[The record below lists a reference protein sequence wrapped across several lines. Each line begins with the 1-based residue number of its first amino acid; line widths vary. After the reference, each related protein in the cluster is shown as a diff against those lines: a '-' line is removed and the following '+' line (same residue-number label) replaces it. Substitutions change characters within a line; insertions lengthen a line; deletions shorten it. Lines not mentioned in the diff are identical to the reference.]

1 MTFETAHLS
10 FPKLGERVNGD
21 AVLVRRDPTLQR
33 TLLAVIDGL
42 GHGPGAAEASERA
55 VKELES
61 SSSSASALE
70 LMTAVHHALRGT
82 RGAVG
87 TICLIERDRL
97 EACAVGNVS
106 LMCSNCYVPLVLSP
120 GILGQSVSKFRIAS
134 AQLASGARLAL
145 LSDGL
150 SLRFKLD
157 ELRELAPRE
166 VCKSIVDRFRRY
178 DDDATVLVAELKSS

>member
-1 MTFETAHLS
+1 MNFETAHLS

-21 AVLVRRDPTLQR
+21 AVLVRRDPTLGR

-61 SSSSASALE
+61 GTLNVSALE
-70 LMTAVHHALRGT
+70 LMTSVHQALRGT

-87 TICLIERDRL
+87 TICVIERDRL
-97 EACAVGNVS
+97 EACAVGNVT
-106 LMCSNCYVPLVLSP
+106 LMSSNCYVPLVLSP
-120 GILGQSVSKFRIAS
+120 GILGQSVSKFRIAT
-134 AQLASGARLAL
+134 AQLAAGARLAL

-166 VCKSIVDRFRRY
+166 ACKSIVDRFRRY
-178 DDDATVLVAELKSS
+178 DDDATVLVAELKS

>member
-1 MTFETAHLS
+1 MNFETAHLT

-21 AVLVRRDPTLQR
+21 AVLVRRDSVLER
-33 TLLAVIDGL
+33 TLLAVVDGL

-55 VKELES
+55 VKELTAGSLGS
-61 SSSSASALE
+61 SVLE
-70 LMTAVHHALRGT
+70 LMTSVHQALRGT

-87 TICLIERDRL
+87 TICLIDGDRL

-134 AQLASGARLAL
+134 AQLAAGARLAL

-157 ELRELAPRE
+157 ELRELSPRE
-166 VCKSIVDRFRRY
+166 ACKSIVDRFRRY
-178 DDDATVLVAELKSS
+178 DDDATVLVAELKS